1 MMAGPQTAGSTST
14 STSFSPPHDHA
25 EEDPEHIQQF
35 GPVRGGIVFLETGT
49 PAISRRST
57 RSGNSLKD
65 GKSGNCDLS
74 DDHDVGGSSEAQL
87 AAPGTRDKTLGG
99 SQMDERVQNHLMCLS
114 DVFKPPVVRQWLSH
128 GRLFRERVERVPSRF
143 ELIFD
148 LILVASGFAADSRT
162 TTFKPGIVHQL
173 ADAASEH
180 VSGLSLTKVILTFYP
195 AWSIWSDYRNW
206 QNISGVDDVSQRIQT
221 LAILI
226 CLVGYSSN
234 ASAIELHIVEGG
246 EAASAVARR
255 LLQRAAAA
263 VSSSSAGEG
272 AAIASEISSHGGQ
285 QHAVVAATT
294 FFLVAKLIRI
304 VTFLGYAWDMP
315 DFRSAFLARA
325 GALAV
330 VSLIFM
336 GCIWAPSLRATAI
349 LAAVGTAVEIA
360 SRFSVGVIVS
370 VTRRQWILKAKQR
383 AEDGEMADASKV
395 PIGLGIKMIPAV
407 NLEHTTTKLVA
418 RICPVLTVVER
429 TAAFVTI
436 VLGESVISVLFV
448 AKPGTYGLS
457 YQFARAVFG
466 LTVAFIVNAVYF
478 DAALSKKFLH
488 AIRRHWFTNV
498 VWDIT
503 HWPLCTGLIL
513 ASAALAKLVQNEEV
527 SQGIRWQYGGGMG
540 VALLCITVLG
550 ILHQSLDPAGASR
563 VNAAFRASVRLVVAI
578 IFALLPLI
586 KSIKDL
592 AFLGIYVGIAS
603 AMVIFEVWAKLGV
616 DIVEHEDHRPVED
629 EEDASLDKG
638 PEDAGGSDLMHAPH

>member
-1 MMAGPQTAGSTST
+1 MAGFPTAGSTST
-14 STSFSPPHDHA
+14 PVASSHAHA

-35 GPVRGGIVFLETGT
+35 GPVRGGIVFLESGT
-49 PAISRRST
+49 SAISRRST
-57 RSGNSLKD
+57 RSGNSFKD
-65 GKSGNCDLS
+65 GKSGTCDLS
-74 DDHDVGGSSEAQL
+74 DDHD
-87 AAPGTRDKTLGG
+87 
-99 SQMDERVQNHLMCLS
+99 LMCLN
-114 DVFKPPVVRQWLSH
+114 DVFKPPVVRQWLSN
-128 GRLFRERVERVPSRF
+128 GRLFRERDERVPSCF

-148 LILVASGFAADSRT
+148 LILV
-162 TTFKPGIVHQL
+162 GIVHQL

-180 VSGLSLTKVILTFYP
+180 VSGLSLAKVILTFYP

-206 QNISGVDDVSQRIQT
+206 QNVSGVDDVSQRIQT
-221 LAILI
+221 LAILS

-234 ASAIELHIVEGG
+234 ASAIELHVAEEGQ
-246 EAASAVARR
+246 AALEVARR
-255 LLQRAAAA
+255 LLRRSAAALT
-263 VSSSSAGEG
+263 SGET
-272 AAIASEISSHGGQ
+272 ATASEIIGHGGQ
-285 QHAVVAATT
+285 QHAIVAATI

-304 VTFLGYAWDMP
+304 LTFVGYAWEMT

-325 GALAV
+325 AALTI

-349 LAAVGTAVEIA
+349 LAAVGAAVEIG

-370 VTRRQWILKAKQR
+370 VTRRQWMHKAKQR
-383 AEDGEMADASKV
+383 AEDGEIADASQV
-395 PIGLGIKMIPAV
+395 PIGVGIKMIPAV
-407 NLEHTTTKLVA
+407 NLEHM
-418 RICPVLTVVER
+418 VER

-457 YQFARAVFG
+457 YQFAKAVFG

-498 VWDIT
+498 FWDIT

-550 ILHQSLDPAGASR
+550 ILHQSLDPAGSSR

-578 IFALLPLI
+578 IFALLPMI

-616 DIVEHEDHRPVED
+616 EIVENEDHRPVED
-629 EEDASLDKG
+629 EEDASIDKG
-638 PEDAGGSDLMHAPH
+638 AEDGRGSESMQAPHW

>member
-1 MMAGPQTAGSTST
+1 MAGFPTAGSTST
-14 STSFSPPHDHA
+14 PVASSHAHA

-35 GPVRGGIVFLETGT
+35 GPVRGGIVFLESGT

-57 RSGNSLKD
+57 RSGNSFKD

-74 DDHDVGGSSEAQL
+74 DDHD
-87 AAPGTRDKTLGG
+87 
-99 SQMDERVQNHLMCLS
+99 LMCLN
-114 DVFKPPVVRQWLSH
+114 DVFKPPVVRQWLSN
-128 GRLFRERVERVPSRF
+128 GRLFRERDERVPSCF

-148 LILVASGFAADSRT
+148 LILVGEWVSNLQRHMGHELVADS
-162 TTFKPGIVHQL
+162 KVALSKSGIVHQL

-180 VSGLSLTKVILTFYP
+180 VSGLSLAKVILTFYP

-206 QNISGVDDVSQRIQT
+206 QNVSGVDDVSQRIQT
-221 LAILI
+221 LAILS

-234 ASAIELHIVEGG
+234 ASAIELHVAEEGQ
-246 EAASAVARR
+246 AALEVARR
-255 LLQRAAAA
+255 LLRRSAAALT
-263 VSSSSAGEG
+263 SGET
-272 AAIASEISSHGGQ
+272 ATASEIIGHGGQ
-285 QHAVVAATT
+285 QHAIVAATI
-294 FFLVAKLIRI
+294 FFLVAKLIRSI
-304 VTFLGYAWDMP
+304 ACSHRVFLTFVGYAWEMT

-325 GALAV
+325 AALTI

-349 LAAVGTAVEIA
+349 LAAVGAAVEIG

-370 VTRRQWILKAKQR
+370 VTRRQWMHKAKQR
-383 AEDGEMADASKV
+383 AEDGEIADASQV
-395 PIGLGIKMIPAV
+395 PIGVGIKMIPAV
-407 NLEHTTTKLVA
+407 NLEHM
-418 RICPVLTVVER
+418 VER

-457 YQFARAVFG
+457 YQFAKAVFG

-550 ILHQSLDPAGASR
+550 ILHQSLDPAGSSR

-578 IFALLPLI
+578 IFALLPMI

-616 DIVEHEDHRPVED
+616 EIVENEDHRPVED
-629 EEDASLDKG
+629 EEDASIDKG
-638 PEDAGGSDLMHAPH
+638 AEDGRGSESMQAPH